1 MASNLTGQWKVSF
14 ETPSGVSPSAGS
26 DLVGEIHLWARGW
39 MVLMDHSGTI
49 VGARHLAVGELIK
62 VGSTIHF
69 SGHSVK
75 VTHCDFGP
83 KDLSTDLEV
92 CDPVS
97 SSAACNLLWKVTY
110 STTKDLSRDRFN
122 TFDGT
127 MHLWI
132 ADLWLILKNAKNV
145 PIAVKLWSKKQSLKV
160 GCKINF
166 PNYVVR
172 VGVCLSGDPS
182 TLPTVKDLSPH
193 PAPQLAL
200 QMVLVDQGELS
211 DSKSEAPS
219 TLVTTTQ
226 NSTEPVSAVHSSLS
240 MGVDFTP
247 GMNFAKEIKRL
258 FHSTVHPSGR
268 SKAFT
273 MVVSFGRAS
282 FRLDVDSV
290 AIALESAIGGFCGS
304 LNVQPIS
311 ERVFTF
317 RVASKNVGFHI
328 IDMRWFSC
336 NKFKC
341 FFHLWSDG
349 GPNWRR
355 EFSSWQKECA
365 QEWTLVSPSKR
376 TVQLGYQ
383 QVFEI
388 CSSHT
393 V

>member
-1 MASNLTGQWKVSF
+1 
-14 ETPSGVSPSAGS
+14 
-26 DLVGEIHLWARGW
+26 
-39 MVLMDHSGTI
+39 MVLMDHLGTI
-49 VGARHLAVGELIK
+49 VGAHHLEDGEKIK
-62 VGSTIHF
+62 VGSMIHF
-69 SGHSVK
+69 SEHSVK
-75 VTHCDFGP
+75 VTHCDFSP
-83 KDLSTDLEV
+83 KDLPTDLEV

-97 SSAACNLLWKVTY
+97 LSAACNLLWKVTY
-110 STTKDLSRDRFN
+110 SMTKDLDRDCFN

-132 ADLWLILKNAKNV
+132 ADLWLILKNAKNA
-145 PIAVKLWSKKQSLKV
+145 PIAVKLWSKNQSLKA
-160 GCKINF
+160 GCKIHF

-182 TLPTVKDLSPH
+182 TLPTAKDISPQH
-193 PAPQLAL
+193 APQPAL
-200 QMVLVDQGELS
+200 QMVLVDQGVLS

-219 TLVTTTQ
+219 TLVTSIQ
-226 NSTEPVSAVHSSLS
+226 NSSEPVSAVHTSLS

-258 FHSTVHPSGR
+258 FHSTVHPSTR

-282 FRLDVDSV
+282 FRLDEDSV
-290 AIALESAIGGFCGS
+290 AIALESAIGGLCGS
-304 LNVQPIS
+304 LKVQLIS
-311 ERVFTF
+311 ERVFSF
-317 RVASKNVGFHI
+317 RVASKKVGFHI

-355 EFSSWQKECA
+355 EFSSWKKECA

-376 TVQLGYQ
+376 TV
-383 QVFEI
+383 
-388 CSSHT
+388 
-393 V
+393 